1 MIKPTNPNRICQL
14 GFVNLPKERYLLRV
28 DADLIVDLVVHLRD
42 AKKLQSPR
50 EGLYAIVPQR
60 TPYPLVWSE
69 ATDKRLDVVGVTERL
84 VVGACTG
91 QRDCLAERPSSFG
104 YVLNVLNGKRHGD
117 INLIAVDDVRHL
129 NARIVKRVNNQGTHI
144 TLFL

>member
-1 MIKPTNPNRICQL
+1 
-14 GFVNLPKERYLLRV
+14 
-28 DADLIVDLVVHLRD
+28 LVVHLRD

-50 EGLYAIVPQR
+50 EGLDAIVPQR

-91 QRDCLAERPSSFG
+91 QRDSLAERPSSFG
-104 YVLNVLNGKRHGD
+104 YVLNILHRKGHGD